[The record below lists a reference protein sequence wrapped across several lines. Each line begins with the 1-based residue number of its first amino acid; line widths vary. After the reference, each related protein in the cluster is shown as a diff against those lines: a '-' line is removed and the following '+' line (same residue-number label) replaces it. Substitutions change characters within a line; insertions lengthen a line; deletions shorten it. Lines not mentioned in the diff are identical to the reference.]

1 MPLGKAQEYSRASV
15 DPDGD
20 LPLAFGWTQSGGPSV
35 DLNRWLPVTA
45 FTAPGSASVRS
56 FTLTVTDAL
65 GMPSLAPDEVV
76 VTVRALT
83 LYLPVI
89 LRQAPAP

>member
-1 MPLGKAQEYSRASV
+1 VL
-15 DPDGD
+15 
-20 LPLAFGWTQSGGPSV
+20 T
-35 DLNRWLPVTA
+35 
-45 FTAPGSASVRS
+45 